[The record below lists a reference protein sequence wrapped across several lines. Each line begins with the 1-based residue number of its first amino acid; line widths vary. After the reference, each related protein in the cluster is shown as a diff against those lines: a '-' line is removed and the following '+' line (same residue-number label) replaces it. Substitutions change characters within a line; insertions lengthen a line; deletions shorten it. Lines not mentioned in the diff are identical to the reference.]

1 MMLEHKLYDDHE
13 LVALLKADHQ
23 AALKLI
29 YERYWKRLYLSA
41 YSVLK
46 DADQA
51 QDILQEV
58 LLQLWIRKNE
68 VEIEKLNAYLFTA
81 VRYKVL
87 SYIRSADHRKVFIED
102 ADLEQLAGVQQP
114 HNNLELNDIHN
125 ILELGISDL
134 PARCRQVFILSR
146 KELLSNKEIAKYMG
160 ITVKAVESQITIALK
175 LLRVKMGDFFF
186 LAAIITPLISEIK
199 K

>member
-1 MMLEHKLYDDHE
+1 MMLEHKVYDDRE

-29 YERYWKRLYLSA
+29 YEKYWKRLYLSA
-41 YSVLK
+41 YSVIK
-46 DADQA
+46 DGDQA

-68 VEIEKLNAYLFTA
+68 VEIEHLSPYLFTA

-87 SYIRSADHRKVFIED
+87 SYIRSADHRKVFIEEGE
-102 ADLEQLAGVQQP
+102 LEQLAGIQQP

-125 ILELGISDL
+125 VLELGISDL

-146 KELLSNKEIAKYMG
+146 KELLSNKEIARYMG